1 MTDQNRFEYIDE
13 VRNLY
18 RDQGAEVERKR
29 IIELLMNEPVSAEVY
44 RVIEKLKGGV
54 ND

>member
-1 MTDQNRFEYIDE
+1 MTDQDRFEHIEE

-18 RDQGAEVERKR
+18 REQGAEVERER

-44 RVIEKLKGGV
+44 RVIEKLKGVV